1 MQTKLTKILISLIV
15 LFFLVSSI
23 SYAATRIYWTCIY
36 HPQQRTYSTRKPGV
50 QGCSYS
56 PDKQHVWTEH
66 TE

>member
-1 MQTKLTKILISLIV
+1 MTKHTKLLISLIILSV
-15 LFFLVSSI
+15 IAVSI

-36 HPQQRTYSTRKPGV
+36 HPQQRFYSTRMPGV

-56 PDKQHVWTEH
+56 PDKLHVWTEH